1 MVPDAFTEI
10 LQIVNDKELSET
22 GGAHNQKGV
31 EFQRNWALVR
41 MFELESQEQ
50 PDFLVLFEAIQDV
63 AVVDSNSA
71 PTKIE
76 IYQVKK
82 KDRNE
87 WTWAELTNLHTPK
100 LGKPTKK
107 PKPIKGVFSSPMGK
121 LYRALRAFKELTGTA
136 RFISNAGCDL
146 AMADGTNAATSLPVA
161 MANLPDHL
169 RSLLSESFKSI
180 HAQGEPSPDLSR
192 IYVERVNVPVDDCA
206 TFTVGVAHSFLLA
219 RSPPHAG
226 QARALVETLLAKVG
240 PLGAKT
246 VSCTT
251 FEEMRAQRGYARS
264 DFVAALANL
273 QSIPDLLQHLDIWLS
288 KLASEGMG
296 VMEIIGIRAAAASIY
311 RRQVMGA
318 NLPEDRDVAKA
329 CDVWLADKEDPQA
342 LLPFFITALTELK
355 IGFPYL
361 NSAMLQAHFALRAIK
376 CAVQI

>member
-10 LQIVNDKELSET
+10 LQIVNDKDLSET
-22 GGAHNQKGV
+22 GGGHNQKGV

-107 PKPIKGVFSSPMGK
+107 PKPLKGVFSSPMGK

-169 RSLLSESFKSI
+169 RSLLAESFKSI
-180 HAQGEPSPDLSR
+180 HAQGEPSPDLSK

-219 RSPPHAG
+219 RSAPHAG

-246 VSCTT
+246 VSCHVRRDESST
-251 FEEMRAQRGYARS
+251 RLRS
-264 DFVAALANL
+264 
-273 QSIPDLLQHLDIWLS
+273 
-288 KLASEGMG
+288 
-296 VMEIIGIRAAAASIY
+296 
-311 RRQVMGA
+311 
-318 NLPEDRDVAKA
+318 
-329 CDVWLADKEDPQA
+329 
-342 LLPFFITALTELK
+342 
-355 IGFPYL
+355 IGFRCGACQPSEHSRPS
-361 NSAMLQAHFALRAIK
+361 SASRHMAFEARFRRNGTYGNYRHSGRSSVDISSPSHGRQFAGGQRCREGL
-376 CAVQI
+376 